1 MVIHTYILHQ
11 FHAMTIHAFHSLF
24 LEVQISPLT
33 SVETVTEGGT
43 ATVCIGVSLGSL
55 QTVVQ
60 VDVRTITSIAST
72 GEKALPKLGFP
83 HARH

>member
-1 MVIHTYILHQ
+1 MVNS
-11 FHAMTIHAFHSLF
+11 ASLIWSMPYNDCLCVPF
-24 LEVQISPLT
+24 FVSEVQISPLT

-60 VDVRTITSIAST
+60 VNVRTITSVAST
-72 GEKALPKLGFP
+72 GRSVSWAPS
-83 HARH
+83 RHETV